1 MGDTRFLFNG
11 LINERKSRP
20 RKKLRSR
27 TTFHPLVSPLA
38 SLLPFPFFSIFFFF
52 FPFLFSLSLF
62 FFAQP
67 LLLMNP
73 RPSPNL
79 PPLLL
84 LTFFHRSPYAVFDRN
99 YFHLPI
105 QLSIHLSI
113 CPAIETKNEIAR
125 ERERDYFNPNDG
137 CERARMEEPKEW
149 LDEGEKHGAQTEGK
163 ISS

>member
-38 SLLPFPFFSIFFFF
+38 SLLPFPFFSIFFLF

-62 FFAQP
+62 FFTQP

-105 QLSIHLSI
+105 QLSIHPSI
-113 CPAIETKNEIAR
+113 CPAIETKNEIER
-125 ERERDYFNPNDG
+125 EREIILIPTTR
-137 CERARMEEPKEW
+137 EREWKSLKSDSTKVRSTARKLKER
-149 LDEGEKHGAQTEGK
+149 
-163 ISS
+163 

>member
-38 SLLPFPFFSIFFFF
+38 SLLPFPFFSILFLF

-105 QLSIHLSI
+105 QLSIHPSI
-113 CPAIETKNEIAR
+113 CPAIETKNEIGREREIILIPTTVAR
-125 ERERDYFNPNDG
+125 EREWKSLKSDSTKVRSTARKLK
-137 CERARMEEPKEW
+137 ER
-149 LDEGEKHGAQTEGK
+149 
-163 ISS
+163 